1 MAVKPSKVDLNAT
14 SVDIL
19 NTVRTELGA
28 PYSNM
33 VPYANGTTESIR
45 SVGDAIMSYE
55 ATQNAFLSALIN
67 RIAKVVITSK
77 NFYNPWSFMKQG
89 LLEMGETVE
98 ELFVNLVPINQFDP
112 AIAESELYKRVIPDV
127 RSAFHPMNYQKFYKI
142 TVSNDQLRQAFLSWQ
157 GITDLISKIIESIY
171 KSANYDEFLVMKY
184 LLAKKALAGNLY
196 SVHVDALSADTASDL
211 VRTIKGIST
220 DMAYPKT
227 KYNEAGVTTNTE
239 RFDQFIITSAE
250 SNAYIDVDVLA
261 AAFNMDKVE
270 FMGHRVEVDSFSE
283 FPEDRMAEIF
293 ANDPNYTPFTPTEIN
308 ALNNVLALVIDRN
321 FMQIY
326 DNFYNMTEKYN
337 SQGLYWNYF
346 YHVWKTYSTS
356 PFSNAVVF
364 TTDTPAITSVSVA
377 PSAVTV
383 NKGQTAQL
391 TATVVTTGL
400 APKTVT
406 WSMTTTTDNSYV
418 DQNGLVHVGS
428 DETLTSLTVRAT
440 STYDDTKYSDS
451 TITVPSA

>member
-142 TVSNDQLRQAFLSWQ
+142 TV
-157 GITDLISKIIESIY
+157 
-171 KSANYDEFLVMKY
+171 
-184 LLAKKALAGNLY
+184 
-196 SVHVDALSADTASDL
+196 
-211 VRTIKGIST
+211 
-220 DMAYPKT
+220 
-227 KYNEAGVTTNTE
+227 
-239 RFDQFIITSAE
+239 
-250 SNAYIDVDVLA
+250 
-261 AAFNMDKVE
+261 
-270 FMGHRVEVDSFSE
+270 
-283 FPEDRMAEIF
+283 
-293 ANDPNYTPFTPTEIN
+293 
-308 ALNNVLALVIDRN
+308 
-321 FMQIY
+321 
-326 DNFYNMTEKYN
+326 
-337 SQGLYWNYF
+337 
-346 YHVWKTYSTS
+346 
-356 PFSNAVVF
+356 
-364 TTDTPAITSVSVA
+364 
-377 PSAVTV
+377 
-383 NKGQTAQL
+383 
-391 TATVVTTGL
+391 
-400 APKTVT
+400 
-406 WSMTTTTDNSYV
+406 
-418 DQNGLVHVGS
+418 
-428 DETLTSLTVRAT
+428 
-440 STYDDTKYSDS
+440 
-451 TITVPSA
+451 